1 MRLFSFISA
10 FASICLLISSCTAG
24 VPYSGQHIDLGSVLL
39 SGTVTDNAGNPI
51 EHLKVTL
58 DWNSGSY
65 QDIKYTSSTGRFD
78 ANLKDSDNS
87 DIITV
92 SIVIEDIDGEDNG
105 GLFSTHTE
113 RVTLIKNEITE
124 PVLKLSYRLNRAT
137 ASESSPQ
144 S

>member
-1 MRLFSFISA
+1 MKLISFISA
-10 FASICLLISSCTAG
+10 FASICLLISSCSAD
-24 VPYSGQHIDLGSVLL
+24 VPYRGQDFDIESVLL
-39 SGTVTDNAGNPI
+39 SGTVTDDAGNPI
-51 EHLKVTL
+51 EYLKVTL

-78 ANLKDSDNS
+78 ANLKDNGNS

-92 SIVIEDIDGEDNG
+92 AIAIEDIDGEDHG

-137 ASESSPQ
+137 ASENSPR

>member
-1 MRLFSFISA
+1 M
-10 FASICLLISSCTAG
+10 
-24 VPYSGQHIDLGSVLL
+24 
-39 SGTVTDNAGNPI
+39 
-51 EHLKVTL
+51 L

-78 ANLKDSDNS
+78 ANLKDSDNR

-113 RVTLIKNEITE
+113 RVTLIKNEITD

-137 ASESSPQ
+137 ASENSPR